1 MVVHEDPSSPRIR
14 TISARGY
21 ARQVL
26 CSGFPLR
33 RSPRIHVRSCLLP
46 IPHAVKENN
55 TMTDTSTTTEM
66 ASQYAAQVAGDLER
80 NAKEQERI
88 GADIATLQEK
98 LTALQHDHNV
108 LVNIQQALAGTVPAP
123 TGETTTVPSPRN
135 KRATEPAGGKRS
147 RTEKTTASPGRAAVK
162 KPVAKKGLASKAPAK
177 TTAKSDAPTLVE
189 LVRRHLAEQS
199 EPRSAAEVSAGLN
212 QTHPERAVQT
222 TVVRNTLEGLVAK
235 QHAQRTKQ
243 GSSVYYTA
251 TGGPE
256 QAASSEAATQDESK

>member
-1 MVVHEDPSSPRIR
+1 MSE
-14 TISARGY
+14 
-21 ARQVL
+21 
-26 CSGFPLR
+26 
-33 RSPRIHVRSCLLP
+33 
-46 IPHAVKENN
+46 
-55 TMTDTSTTTEM
+55 TSTTTEV

-108 LVNIQQALAGTVPAP
+108 LVNIQQALASTVPAP
-123 TGETTTVPSPRN
+123 AAESTTVPSPR
-135 KRATEPAGGKRS
+135 KKTAVEPTGGRRS
-147 RTEKTTASPGRAAVK
+147 QAEKTTAPRGRMAK
-162 KPVAKKGLASKAPAK
+162 EPVAKKARAAKAPAK
-177 TTAKSDAPTLVE
+177 AKAAKSDAPTLVE
-189 LVRRHLAEQS
+189 LVRLHLAAQS

-212 QTHPERAVQT
+212 QAHPERAVQT

-235 QHAQRTKQ
+235 QRAQRTKQ

-256 QAASSEAATQDESK
+256 SVAASEAAAQAEKSK

>member
-1 MVVHEDPSSPRIR
+1 MSE
-14 TISARGY
+14 
-21 ARQVL
+21 
-26 CSGFPLR
+26 
-33 RSPRIHVRSCLLP
+33 
-46 IPHAVKENN
+46 
-55 TMTDTSTTTEM
+55 TSTTTEV

-108 LVNIQQALAGTVPAP
+108 LVNIQQALASTVPAP
-123 TGETTTVPSPRN
+123 ATESTTVPSPR
-135 KRATEPAGGKRS
+135 KKTAVEPTGGRRS
-147 RTEKTTASPGRAAVK
+147 QADKTTASRGRTAK
-162 KPVAKKGLASKAPAK
+162 EPVAKKARAAKAPAK
-177 TTAKSDAPTLVE
+177 AKAAKSDAPTLVE
-189 LVRRHLAEQS
+189 LVRLHLAAQS

-212 QTHPERAVQT
+212 QAHPERAVQT

-235 QHAQRTKQ
+235 QRAQRTKQ

-256 QAASSEAATQDESK
+256 PVAASEAAAQAEKSK

>member
-1 MVVHEDPSSPRIR
+1 MSE
-14 TISARGY
+14 TA
-21 ARQVL
+21 
-26 CSGFPLR
+26 
-33 RSPRIHVRSCLLP
+33 
-46 IPHAVKENN
+46 
-55 TMTDTSTTTEM
+55 TTTEV
-66 ASQYAAQVAGDLER
+66 ASQYAAQVAGDLEL
-80 NAKEQERI
+80 NAQEQKRI

-123 TGETTTVPSPRN
+123 AGETTSVPSPR
-135 KRATEPAGGKRS
+135 KKKAAEPVGGKRS
-147 RTEKTTASPGRAAVK
+147 RAAKITASPGRETVK
-162 KPVAKKGLASKAPAK
+162 KPVAKKARAAKALTK
-177 TTAKSDAPTLVE
+177 TATKSDAPTLVE

-243 GSSVYYTA
+243 GFSVYYTA

-256 QAASSEAATQDESK
+256 SATSSEAAAQDESK